1 MPPPTFNTISL
12 KNADKKYK
20 EEPGIIRDRSFCTDN
35 WIKVYN
41 RSKYRIEFDIEHVPS
56 SSFMDMFACGVKGV
70 NLQIHREQNKGPLV
84 QKFFL
89 PPVKD
94 QMDAIMKP
102 IQIMGGKYR
111 ITSWMDGILRDEGRL
126 LKLHEYPVF
135 QNRHYEE
142 IKGRNVDSGHEWKQP
157 VIWNPFS
164 WF

>member
-1 MPPPTFNTISL
+1 MPPTLNTISL
-12 KNADKKYK
+12 KNADKRYK
-20 EEPGIIRDRSFCTDN
+20 KEPGIIIDRSFCTDN

-56 SSFMDMFACGVKGV
+56 SSFMDMFACGVKGL

-89 PPVKD
+89 PPVKNP
-94 QMDAIMKP
+94 MDAIMKP

-157 VIWNPFS
+157 VIWNPYS